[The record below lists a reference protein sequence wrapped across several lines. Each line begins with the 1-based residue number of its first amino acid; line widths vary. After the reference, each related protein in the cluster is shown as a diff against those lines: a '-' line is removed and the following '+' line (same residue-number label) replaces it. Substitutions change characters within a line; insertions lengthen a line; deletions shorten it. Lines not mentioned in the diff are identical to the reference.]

1 MRPDKAKEGVETDVT
16 TRILTQALVAAA
28 DDLAWLA
35 LVAAEGHGEVPL
47 AVLWYAQAARA
58 RVRLALAAEEPAAV
72 PDGGGKHETRR

>member
-1 MRPDKAKEGVETDVT
+1 MRPDKAKEGVETDIT
-16 TRILTQALVAAA
+16 TRTLTQALVTAA

-58 RVRLALAAEEPAAV
+58 RVRLALAAEGPAV
-72 PDGGGKHETRR
+72 PDGGKHETRR